1 MFALECLRIGRL
13 AGDVKKEDAYT
24 VSSVIGQERK
34 TPALAHMLFKK
45 QDLVEFVVHEAWL
58 VGESLVQA
66 VAAFRTPLGIW
77 KKFQTSSGEQSLVA
91 AIRKGVSAPGERLES
106 QFALRVAEFR
116 DQDQH
121 DIKAQTL
128 MDLLWGVW
136 GSTFDD
142 EFMELCSQ
150 KMKAT
155 APTTFIWH
163 RYLQDS
169 KEAVCAGLRK
179 PPPATSGARFD
190 LDDLICWLC
199 WSQHREAQ
207 GGAKP
212 PSPAEPVTVDADL
225 CFAVHGART
234 RLRRKV
240 CHLPH
245 AASGAPPKP
254 HHAAPQHT
262 TTRHVTPNQPAPHG
276 TRPNA

>member
-1 MFALECLRIGRL
+1 MRRSGQIVRL
-13 AGDVKKEDAYT
+13 A
-24 VSSVIGQERK
+24 
-34 TPALAHMLFKK
+34 PANPVRCPQSARQPLARLASMISAKLRRGHALSAEHEFGA
-45 QDLVEFVVHEAWL
+45 QASRVE
-58 VGESLVQA
+58 
-66 VAAFRTPLGIW
+66 
-77 KKFQTSSGEQSLVA
+77 
-91 AIRKGVSAPGERLES
+91 
-106 QFALRVAEFR
+106 RVACAKKMHGTHVGCAG
-116 DQDQH
+116 QH
-121 DIKAQTL
+121 LRRRIHGVLLAKDEGRSADHIYLASLLAGQQRGSSRRVAQT
-128 MDLLWGVW
+128 
-136 GSTFDD
+136 
-142 EFMELCSQ
+142 
-150 KMKAT
+150 
-155 APTTFIWH
+155 
-163 RYLQDS
+163 
-169 KEAVCAGLRK
+169 
-179 PPPATSGARFD
+179 PPATSGARFD